1 MAALDLSRD
10 RDVKI
15 SRVAYLYSL
24 FVLPERAEDQRASS
38 WYLNHLALT
47 ISHFLHDPLS
57 LCVPDPL

>member
-15 SRVAYLYSL
+15 SQVAHLYSL

-38 WYLNHLALT
+38 WYLNHPALT
-47 ISHFLHDPLS
+47 ISHFLRDPPVS
-57 LCVPDPL
+57 LRT